1 MTVIFLGLEIIAT
14 YAKIIMGFFQV
25 VAIIILTLQVKQKY
39 VESIESISWWLYL
52 GVSIFSTC
60 LILGFLAFLIK
71 IALCLN
77 GEADNSSCFGATHTG
92 TILNG
97 VCFAVLSLSL
107 LGVIIPLFSSLHSL

>member
-39 VESIESISWWLYL
+39 VESIETISWWLYL
-52 GVSIFSTC
+52 GVTILSSC
-60 LILGFLAFLIK
+60 LILAFLAFLIT
-71 IALCLN
+71 IAVCL
-77 GEADNSSCFGATHTG
+77 GREVDNSSCFDMTHTG

-97 VCFAVLSLSL
+97 VCFALLSLTL
-107 LGVIIPLFSSLHSL
+107 LSVIIPLFSSLHSL